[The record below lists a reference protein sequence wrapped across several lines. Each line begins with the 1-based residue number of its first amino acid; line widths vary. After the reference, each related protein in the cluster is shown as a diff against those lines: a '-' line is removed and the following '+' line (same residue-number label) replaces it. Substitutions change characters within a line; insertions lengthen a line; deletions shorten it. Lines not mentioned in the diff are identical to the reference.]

1 MGEGRRNA
9 KRDEANEKDTTHKT
23 INGMGE
29 NETDAERKEERGRAN
44 SRDNLMKA
52 GESRNRKLATQEF
65 RQKMTKVHIWE
76 TGNEL
81 SHACF
86 LDTLIVSAI
95 KDSWQMHVLD
105 IMNRSSS

>member
-1 MGEGRRNA
+1 MEWG
-9 KRDEANEKDTTHKT
+9 
-23 INGMGE
+23 
-29 NETDAERKEERGRAN
+29 NETDAERKGEERERTN

-52 GESRNRKLATQEF
+52 EESRNRKLGTQEF

-81 SHACF
+81 FHACF
-86 LDTLIVSAI
+86 LDTLIVSVI
-95 KDSWQMHVLD
+95 KDSWRMHVLD